1 MFFPNIFL
9 LTNIFLFCKSKNII
23 LPFRKIS
30 IENFNGNK
38 TINDLINYNI
48 YVNIS
53 MGTPPQIVAHFIEQ
67 GEFAYHFRT
76 KLLSYDNKKI
86 SGYHNLSN
94 FWYNSKK
101 SSTFI
106 KNESEGYY
114 SDVFYFNT
122 KNNTKIE
129 VVNLRYNIY
138 LTDIRDKYKCG
149 IIGLNP
155 ISNTNFKFN
164 NIHINF
170 FQELKSKELI
180 SELSFTILYENIN
193 NSFNYEN
200 NLNFGSIIIGE
211 SPHVFNP
218 EKFNK
223 ENIIAN
229 NENGWSILVN
239 ELNFN
244 SPKDNYTE
252 KNIEMQFSFITGFI
266 KGSASYRR
274 EIDKIFF
281 SEFVKNKLCEVELLK
296 EYLFR
301 NKYYVYS
308 CVNNEEMNENIKS
321 FPTLNFEVKTK
332 NLTFFFTY
340 NELFKVYNNKLYFM
354 IIFRDEKYSSYVPRW
369 IMGEIFLRKYLTTY
383 NYDSKTFIF
392 YRNQVD
398 EMNIKTRV
406 FYNPTKPKNNLN
418 VFKYGRTFIEII
430 MAFLIIIILY
440 LLYRKYRNTRKLH
453 ANELED
459 SNYVYVSGENNK
471 SILTKKERELNKI
484 IN

>member
-1 MFFPNIFL
+1 MFFPKVILLVNI
-9 LTNIFLFCKSKNII
+9 LFFCRTKNII

-30 IENFNGNK
+30 IENFNDKK
-38 TINDLINYNI
+38 TIKDLITYSI
-48 YVNIS
+48 YTNIS

-67 GEFAYHFRT
+67 NEFAYHFRT
-76 KLLSYDNKKI
+76 KILSNDKKKI
-86 SGYHNLSN
+86 SGYYNLSN
-94 FWYNSKK
+94 FWYNIKK
-101 SSTFI
+101 SSTFVN
-106 KNESEGYY
+106 NESEGYY

-122 KNNTKIE
+122 MNHTKIE
-129 VVNLRYNIY
+129 VDNLKYNIY
-138 LTDIRDKYKCG
+138 LSDIRDKYKCG

-155 ISNTNFKFN
+155 LSNTNFRFN

-170 FQELKSKELI
+170 FQELKSKKLI
-180 SELSFTILYENIN
+180 SELSFTILYEDIN
-193 NSFNYEN
+193 NSFNYDN
-200 NLNFGSIIIGE
+200 NLNYGSIIVGE
-211 SPHVFNP
+211 SPHVFSP
-218 EKFNK
+218 EKYKK
-223 ENIIAN
+223 EDTISN
-229 NENGWSILVN
+229 NEKDWSILVN

-266 KGSASYRR
+266 KGSALYRR

-281 SEFVKNKLCEVELLK
+281 SELVKNKLCEVELLK
-296 EYLFR
+296 EYV
-301 NKYYVYS
+301 YYNEYYIYS
-308 CVNNEEMNENIKS
+308 CINNEEMNKILKS

-340 NELFKVYNNKLYFM
+340 NELFKVFNDKLYFM

-392 YRNQVD
+392 YRNQVN
-398 EMNIKTRV
+398 EMNIKSRI
-406 FYNPTKPKNNLN
+406 FYNPEKSKNNLN
-418 VFKYGRTFIEII
+418 IFKYGRTFIEII
-430 MAFLIIIILY
+430 MGILIIIILY

-459 SNYVYVSGENNK
+459 SNYVYVSGENNN

-484 IN
+484 IY